1 MIISTP
7 SDIGC
12 LIKEKRI
19 AMGLRL
25 EDVHLATGIA
35 MSTLSKIENSP
46 GTKRLENILA
56 ILNVLDI
63 QLIAESK

>member
-1 MIISTP
+1 MIISDP
-7 SDIGC
+7 ADIGR

-19 AMGLRL
+19 TMGLRL